1 MTRAEFLLM
10 ILTALKFFEISI
22 KLARLFVL
30 NGMNIEEYADDE
42 DEGDEDE
49 DDEYK

>member
-1 MTRAEFLLM
+1 MTRTEFLLM

-42 DEGDEDE
+42 DDEEDN
-49 DDEYK
+49 DDE

>member
-1 MTRAEFLLM
+1 MTRTEFLLM

-30 NGMNIEEYADDE
+30 NGMNIEEYADE
-42 DEGDEDE
+42 E
-49 DDEYK
+49 DDEEDNDDE

>member
-1 MTRAEFLLM
+1 MTRTEFLLM

-42 DEGDEDE
+42 DDEE
-49 DDEYK
+49 DNDDG

>member
-1 MTRAEFLLM
+1 MTRTEFLLM

-30 NGMNIEEYADDE
+30 NGMNIAEYADDE
-42 DEGDEDE
+42 DDEEDN
-49 DDEYK
+49 DDE

>member
-1 MTRAEFLLM
+1 M

>member
-1 MTRAEFLLM
+1 MSRTEFLLM

-30 NGMNIEEYADDE
+30 NGMNIAEYADD
-42 DEGDEDE
+42 DDD
-49 DDEYK
+49 DDEEDNDDE